1 MPEYKV
7 LYVDEDKKEN
17 HQFERSFVDDFSVD
31 TVNFDGITFESLISR
46 LEDRDFDYLVVDFH
60 LNEKSNCGFDGDQ
73 VVKDFVSKFPHF
85 PVMLLTNHDERAI
98 ESVAELDVE
107 RIRSKKEYTNE
118 EFKEAFTKRI
128 KAKIDEYRKQNSDAQ
143 ERIQALI
150 DKKKAGQ
157 ELTAEEEA
165 EVIQLD
171 TFLDETLDGQSRD
184 IPDDMKLM
192 TNTQRLETILKKTDD
207 LIEKL
212 KEYEAIP

>member
-107 RIRSKKEYTNE
+107 RIRSKKEQTNE